1 MNTPDTKERVMYNV
15 TFVTMHAVVTT
26 HVVLDDTEDAASLSL
41 GELEDYI
48 ISAASELISEELGL
62 ADDLIDIAHETTVE
76 RLEN

>member
-26 HVVLDDTEDAASLSL
+26 HVVLDDTED
-41 GELEDYI
+41 EDYTI
-48 ISAASELISEELGL
+48 GAASELVSEELGL